1 MICAISYFKVENKSE
16 YPLSEQ
22 DAYANVSKI
31 ILFSF
36 SCKDICKTD
45 RYLFINDIIY
55 ILDLRIFK

>member
-36 SCKDICKTD
+36 SCKDICEQID
-45 RYLFINDIIY
+45 IYL
-55 ILDLRIFK
+55 